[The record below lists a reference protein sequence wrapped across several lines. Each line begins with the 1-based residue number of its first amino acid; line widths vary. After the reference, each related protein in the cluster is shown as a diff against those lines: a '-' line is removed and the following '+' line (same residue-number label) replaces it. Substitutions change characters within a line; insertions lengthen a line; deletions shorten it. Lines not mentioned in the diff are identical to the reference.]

1 MRFDRQARF
10 VKNKKRGL
18 AGRRWNK
25 VEEGGLGGRRWK
37 KVEEDGLGGRRWK
50 KVIKKNLDNEFSLPL
65 HCNHQG
71 CVTPNA
77 FHLRQNT

>member
-18 AGRRWNK
+18 
-25 VEEGGLGGRRWK
+25 GGRRWK
-37 KVEEDGLGGRRWK
+37 NVEEGGRTWK
-50 KVIKKNLDNEFSLPL
+50 NVEEGDKKNLDNEFSLPL

>member
-1 MRFDRQARF
+1 MW
-10 VKNKKRGL
+10 K
-18 AGRRWNK
+18 K
-25 VEEGGLGGRRWK
+25 VEEGGGRWK
-37 KVEEDGLGGRRWK
+37 KVEESGRRWK